1 MGKTK
6 TKKELEE
13 IKAKSALKKQNIVNK

>member
-6 TKKELEE
+6 SKKELEE
-13 IKAKSALKKQNIVNK
+13 IKDKTALKKQNIVNK